1 MEAERRQVTVLFT
14 DMVGF
19 TTFSERS
26 GEEAAFTLM
35 RSLSKLMGEA
45 VREQGGVVQGFT
57 GDGIMAVFG
66 APTAFEDAPLRAC
79 RSALAILERLKKA
92 DGDLEAKHGV
102 RPQLRI
108 GINTGPAVVGRVEGG
123 DAAVTVLGDTV
134 NFAARLQS
142 LAEQGSICM
151 SEATHRLV
159 QGMVDAT
166 FVGEHAIKGKSEP
179 QKVYRLDA
187 VRHGAARFEA
197 AISRGL
203 SAFVGRERELEAL
216 DRALTETSSQLQVVD
231 LVAEPGMGKSRLLY
245 EFRQR
250 IGKERPFI
258 LSGSCSPDG
267 QQTAFLPFIEV
278 VRGSFRIDA
287 GELEKEVAQ
296 KLETGLT
303 ALGLHSQR
311 NLGLLLHLF
320 GLKVP
325 EGALTGLDGLLI
337 GLHTR
342 ELLQQLLEA
351 RCRLSPVVM
360 VIEDLHWIDSV
371 SAELLGKIIGSESKL
386 RLLIL
391 TTRRPDYVPPWLDRT
406 TVTKVRVEPLPTG
419 HIRRLVQGRLGVEA
433 LPEALAQQVTEK
445 AEGNPLFAEEIVS
458 FLTERGMLRVA
469 AGKLEFDANEVAAA
483 LPGTVQSLLTARVDR
498 LALKD
503 RAILQAASVI
513 GRRFDPELLAAVVDE
528 PDVDAQLAAM
538 QALDLVR
545 REGKSSDCEF
555 KHALVRDA
563 LYQSLLTEP
572 RKALHLKIAEE
583 VERRS
588 GNRLTEVAEVLAQ
601 HYSQTDRAE
610 KAFAYLSMA
619 GAKSLSVYSLD
630 EATTHF
636 TAALAL
642 LDKNQDCAADNQV
655 ADFLVSYTLL
665 LNITYRYLVLIDV
678 VERYLARIDRLGDD
692 PRAVRIR
699 HQYGFTL
706 AWNTRYRYAAVM
718 QRETAL
724 IADRLGDSTS
734 KAYSLANEIFISTIV
749 APKPLHE
756 FEIVKKQAITA
767 ASDTADAYIQG
778 YVRFVVWIEE
788 LYQGRLSE
796 ARALAHELM
805 QVGQQ
810 LNDPRCT
817 GLGLCMLSYN
827 ALLTGSYAKALEYGE
842 QLLSVAVTPWDRE
855 AGTICKGFALVSLG
869 PTEEG
874 EKSIEG
880 QRRRRLLGRTEEGAK
895 LIEGQRSRALVH
907 GYLHTLSDTDP
918 VVGVCKV
925 LQGDIGGGIRFI
937 EGAILQREKEGFWRA
952 ADRYRF
958 TLCEVYLNI
967 IGGYRYLPLP
977 TLLRNL
983 PILLKIMATASSRI
997 RSLTTLLVEGARRPQ
1012 SGYNLGQ
1019 VKAILGLLYKIKKKR
1034 ALALRHLTEAKRIL
1048 SEFGHTPALARVD
1061 AALAELGQYG
1071 SLPAQLRAGPMLL
1084 RVEHLD
1090 VEYGTGVSRLRAVSD
1105 VSFDLKRGE
1114 TLGFVGES
1122 GCGKSSLARA
1132 VLQLLRPKRGKVIF
1146 DGLDIAREYGEQLR
1160 RLRRRI
1166 QLVFQDPIA
1175 SLNPRRR
1182 VGEIVAEPLVIAGIS
1197 DRDERDRRV
1206 RAVLQAVGLDP
1217 DLVMRRR
1224 PHEFSGGQC
1233 QRISIARALV
1243 LEPELIIC
1251 DEPVSALDVS
1261 IRAQIL
1267 NLLEDMKA
1275 RYGLTLVFIAHDLA
1289 VVKAISDRVAV
1300 MYLGKLCEIGPAEQ
1314 VFETPAHPYT
1324 SLLLQAIPLPDPDTK
1339 LIEGIAVGEPP
1350 SPYAPPSGCR
1360 FHTRC
1365 PSARALCTDEE
1376 PIMRELRAGQFVACH
1391 FAA

>member
-14 DMVGF
+14 DMVDF

-35 RSLSKLMGEA
+35 QSLSKVMGDA

-79 RSALAILERLKKA
+79 RSALAILERLKTA
-92 DGDLEAKHGV
+92 GGDLEAKHGV

-108 GINTGPAVVGRVEGG
+108 GLNTGLAVVGQVEGG

-142 LAEQGSICM
+142 LAEPDFICM

-179 QKVYRLDA
+179 QKAYRLDGI
-187 VRHGAARFEA
+187 RHGATRFEA

-203 SAFVGRERELEAL
+203 SAFVGRERELEVL
-216 DRALTETSSQLQVVD
+216 DRALIEASSQLQVVD
-231 LVAEPGMGKSRLLY
+231 LVAEPGMGKSRLLH

-250 IGKERPFI
+250 IGKERAFV

-278 VRGSFRIDA
+278 VRGSFRVDA
-287 GELEKEVAQ
+287 GEPEKDVAQ

-325 EGALTGLDGLLI
+325 EGALKGLDGLLI

-371 SAELLGKIIGSESKL
+371 SAELLGKIIDSESKL
-386 RLLIL
+386 RLLML
-391 TTRRPDYVPPWLDRT
+391 TTRRPEYAPPWLDRT
-406 TVTKVRVEPLPTG
+406 AVTKVRVEPLPAG
-419 HIRRLVQGRLGVEA
+419 HIRRLVQGRLGVET
-433 LPEALAQQVTEK
+433 LPETLSRQVTAK

-469 AGKLEFDANEVAAA
+469 TGKLEFDANEVAAA

-513 GRRFDPELLAAVVDE
+513 GRRFDPELLAAAVDE
-528 PDVDAQLAAM
+528 TDIDAQLAAI

-545 REGKSSDCEF
+545 REGKSSDYEF

-619 GAKSLSVYSLD
+619 GTKSLSVYSLD
-630 EATTHF
+630 EATIHF

-642 LDKNQDCAADNQV
+642 LDKNPDCAADDQV

-665 LNITYRYLVLIDV
+665 LNITWRYLVLIDV

-699 HQYGFTL
+699 HHYGFTL
-706 AWNTRYRYAAVM
+706 FWNTRYGDAAAM
-718 QRETAL
+718 QRETAQ
-724 IADRLGDSTS
+724 IAHRLGDSTS
-734 KAYSLANEIFISTIV
+734 RAYSLADEICVSSVI

-756 FEIVKKQAITA
+756 FEAVKRQAIKA

-778 YVRFVVWIEE
+778 WARWVIGIEE
-788 LYQGRLSE
+788 LYQGRISE

-805 QVGQQ
+805 QVGRL

-817 GLGLCMLSYN
+817 GLGLGLLGWI
-827 ALLTGSYAKALEYGE
+827 ALTFGSYAEALEYSE
-842 QLLSVAVTPWDRE
+842 QLLPAAVTPWDRE
-855 AGTICKGFALVSLG
+855 SATLLKGCALVVLG
-869 PTEEG
+869 QTEA
-874 EKSIEG
+874 
-880 QRRRRLLGRTEEGAK
+880 GAK
-895 LIEGQRSRALVH
+895 LIEGQRSRAVTY
-907 GYLHTLSDTDP
+907 GYLHTLTSSDAI
-918 VVGVCKV
+918 VGVSKV
-925 LQGDIGGGIRFI
+925 FQGDIKGGIGFI
-937 EGAILQREKEGFWRA
+937 EEAILKREKEGDRRQ
-952 ADRYRF
+952 ADGYRGI
-958 TLCEVYLNI
+958 LCDVYLQI
-967 IGGYRYLPLP
+967 IAGKEKPP
-977 TLLRNL
+977 FSVLLKNL
-983 PILLKIMATASSRI
+983 PILLKVMLTASSRI
-997 RSLTTLLVEGARRPQ
+997 RAMTTPILKNPHYDPEGFWIGRTQ
-1012 SGYNLGQ
+1012 M
-1019 VKAILGLLYKIKKKR
+1019 ILGLLYKIKKKR
-1034 ALALRHLTEAKRIL
+1034 ALAVEHLTEAKRIL
-1048 SEFGHTPALARVD
+1048 SQFQTNPTLARVD
-1061 AALAELGQYG
+1061 AALAELGQ
-1071 SLPAQLRAGPMLL
+1071 
-1084 RVEHLD
+1084 
-1090 VEYGTGVSRLRAVSD
+1090 
-1105 VSFDLKRGE
+1105 
-1114 TLGFVGES
+1114 
-1122 GCGKSSLARA
+1122 
-1132 VLQLLRPKRGKVIF
+1132 
-1146 DGLDIAREYGEQLR
+1146 
-1160 RLRRRI
+1160 
-1166 QLVFQDPIA
+1166 
-1175 SLNPRRR
+1175 
-1182 VGEIVAEPLVIAGIS
+1182 
-1197 DRDERDRRV
+1197 
-1206 RAVLQAVGLDP
+1206 
-1217 DLVMRRR
+1217 
-1224 PHEFSGGQC
+1224 
-1233 QRISIARALV
+1233 
-1243 LEPELIIC
+1243 
-1251 DEPVSALDVS
+1251 
-1261 IRAQIL
+1261 
-1267 NLLEDMKA
+1267 
-1275 RYGLTLVFIAHDLA
+1275 
-1289 VVKAISDRVAV
+1289 
-1300 MYLGKLCEIGPAEQ
+1300 
-1314 VFETPAHPYT
+1314 
-1324 SLLLQAIPLPDPDTK
+1324 
-1339 LIEGIAVGEPP
+1339 
-1350 SPYAPPSGCR
+1350 
-1360 FHTRC
+1360 
-1365 PSARALCTDEE
+1365 
-1376 PIMRELRAGQFVACH
+1376 
-1391 FAA
+1391 